1 MNGNWATEG
10 CELTHSNSTHISCKC
25 NHLTHF
31 AVLMSSGGSVVS
43 ALLIYCFTQYFLS
56 SSFVIFLL
64 QCNLCTFLP
73 LGCYFYSTNTQFV
86 VHWANKILSLCVWI
100 SVCHFCSVAEH
111 WCSKGSCSKYTVCC
125 AFFWCIAFNFK
136 SHFKTAMGFNWP
148 LLVVSNHMAH
158 SFSWAKLYHPFV

>member
-73 LGCYFYSTNTQFV
+73 LGCYFFIQRTHNLLCTGRAKFFPYVFEFLCVLSAVLQSSDAAKDLVPNTQSV
-86 VHWANKILSLCVWI
+86 VLIFGALLLIL
-100 SVCHFCSVAEH
+100 
-111 WCSKGSCSKYTVCC
+111 
-125 AFFWCIAFNFK
+125 
-136 SHFKTAMGFNWP
+136 
-148 LLVVSNHMAH
+148 NHTL
-158 SFSWAKLYHPFV
+158 KLPWDLTGLH